1 LVGRLIAGEVDSP
14 GDAEAA
20 GLLLEQR
27 AIRTVA
33 RERELDVGSLPSQVR
48 QGLEQDW

>member
-1 LVGRLIAGEVDSP
+1 VDGP
-14 GDAEAA
+14 GDAELA

-33 RERELDVGSLPSQVR
+33 RERELALRSLPSQAR
-48 QGLEQDW
+48 QGFEQNR